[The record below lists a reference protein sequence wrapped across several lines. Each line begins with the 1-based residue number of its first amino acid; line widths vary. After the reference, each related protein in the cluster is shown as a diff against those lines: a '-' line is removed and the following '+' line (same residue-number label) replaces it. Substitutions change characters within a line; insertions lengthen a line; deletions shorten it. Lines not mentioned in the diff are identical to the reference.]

1 MSTRYQYLEHAI
13 APAELLWLTEVAKS
27 PAFSPRMA
35 KIQLF
40 DKLPRGFSP
49 DRIDMRFYVNDRLTP
64 LGLRRVD
71 PTNDLFRAMDLIVRA
86 VRKRILQ
93 DHNISQITAA
103 EVASDTGLPVNAV
116 GAGLYALGQVG
127 RFFSGASGPTD
138 NQSYNAI
145 QFSDHSAFDA
155 YLGYS
160 DLDTL
165 FEAFYVERANAFRAS
180 LQGFAHPPLV
190 HDAFDFPTQD
200 RTIRRNT
207 AFILMPIDRNNPEL
221 EDIHQAIK
229 EVCHEFGI
237 NAYRADDI
245 EHQETIT
252 NRVLTEIQTCEYLIA
267 DLSFERPNVY
277 YEIGYAHAIN
287 AHPILYRK
295 AGTKL
300 HFDLS
305 VHNVPEFKN
314 TTELRRLL
322 RKRLE
327 AITGRSLPPD
337 SAVEGT

>member
-1 MSTRYQYLEHAI
+1 MPARYQYLEHAL
-13 APAELLWLTEVAKS
+13 APADLLWLTEVAKS
-27 PAFSPRMA
+27 PNFSPRMA

-40 DKLPRGFSP
+40 DKLPRGFSS

-71 PTNDLFRAMDLIVRA
+71 PSNYLFRGMDLTVRA
-86 VRKRILQ
+86 VRERIRK
-93 DHNISQITAA
+93 DPNVSQIT
-103 EVASDTGLPVNAV
+103 VDKLASETGLPVKVV
-116 GAGLYALGQVG
+116 GESLYALGQVG
-127 RFFSGASGPTD
+127 RFFTGASGPASD
-138 NQSYNAI
+138 ARLYSAI

-155 YLGYS
+155 YLEYI

-165 FEAFYVERANAFRAS
+165 FEAFYIQRAKAFSAS
-180 LQGFAHPPLV
+180 LQYSLARDH
-190 HDAFDFPTQD
+190 FDVPIHD

-207 AFILMPIDRNNPEL
+207 AFILMPIDRNNPDL
-221 EDIHQAIK
+221 EDILQAIK

-237 NAYRADDI
+237 SAYRADDI

-252 NRVLTEIQTCEYLIA
+252 NRVLMEIQTCEYLIA

-277 YEIGYAHAIN
+277 YEVGYAHALN
-287 AHPILYRK
+287 LHPILYRR

-327 AITGRSLPPD
+327 SMTASSPPPPAAD
-337 SAVEGT
+337 QN